1 MRHRTRVSVSSLLL
15 LPLLGLLSAATASP
29 AAAQAPPTAPVTDLL
44 CPIAATVRIAPGITL
59 LAQPQQLTGHVQ
71 GGTAVSPLT
80 PCTSLT
86 GVPYQG
92 FTMELTG
99 TGGMACSIAALE
111 GGLSGTAQ
119 VTWDNGD
126 TSTVDW
132 SVTTV
137 AMVPVV
143 NVTVTDGALA
153 GASVIV
159 GGVPTSLTGNCV
171 LNPVTGVGFGG
182 VAEFLR
188 TGG

>member
-1 MRHRTRVSVSSLLL
+1 MGHRTRVLVSSLSL
-15 LPLLGLLSAATASP
+15 LPLLVTTTASP
-29 AAAQAPPTAPVTDLL
+29 AAAQTLPPVPMEDLI
-44 CPIAATVRIAPGITL
+44 CPIAATVRVTPGIRL

-99 TGGMACSIAALE
+99 TGAMACGIAALE
-111 GGLSGTAQ
+111 GGLSGTAH

-126 TSTVDW
+126 TSTASW

-153 GASVIV
+153 SASVVV
-159 GGVPTSLTGNCV
+159 GGVPTSLTGNCP
-171 LNPVTGVGFGG
+171 LNPIIGVGFGG